1 MQAVPVKYIYGVV
14 PASAQLPE
22 HEGIGGSRLELVSV
36 DGVAALVS
44 DGPDEPTMGREAMT
58 THARVLE
65 AAHALGTVLP
75 MRFGVVM
82 RDSAEVSRDLLSA
95 HREELLA
102 QLEEFDGKAELKL
115 RATYEE
121 EPLMREVVSD
131 DQDVA
136 RLRESLRGAPED
148 ATYYGRIQLGEL
160 VAAAIERRRERDAE
174 AIMGKLTPLALAA
187 DLAPPPHER
196 IVLNASFLV
205 ERSRLE
211 EFDAAVDRVGEAQA
225 GRMRF
230 KYTGPLPP
238 HSFVTLAAQEA

>member
-1 MQAVPVKYIYGVV
+1 MVPVKYIYGVV
-14 PASAQLPE
+14 PASAPLPD
-22 HEGIGGSRLELVSV
+22 HPGIGGSQLELVSV

-44 DGPDEPTMGREAMT
+44 DGPDGEPAMGREAMT

-82 RDSAEVSRDLLSA
+82 RDPAEVSQGLLSA

-121 EPLMREVVSD
+121 EPLMRAVLAE

-148 ATYYGRIQLGEL
+148 ATYYGRIQLGEM
-160 VAAAIERRRERDAE
+160 VAAAIERRRERDAR
-174 AIMGKLTPLALAA
+174 AIMEKLTPVALAA
-187 DLAPPPHER
+187 DIGAPPHER
-196 IVLNASFLV
+196 IVLNVSFLV
-205 ERSRLE
+205 ERSRIE
-211 EFDAAVDRVGEAQA
+211 EFDVAVNQVGEAQA

-238 HSFVTLAAQEA
+238 HSFVTLAQEA

>member
-1 MQAVPVKYIYGVV
+1 MPVKYIYGVV
-14 PASAQLPE
+14 PAEAELPS
-22 HEGIGGSRLELVSV
+22 HPGIAGNTLELVCS

-44 DGPDEPTMGREAMT
+44 DAPDGELTMGREAMT

-82 RDSAEVSRDLLSA
+82 SDRAEVTRGLLESHRDD
-95 HREELLA
+95 LLA
-102 QLEEFDGKAELKL
+102 QLEAFDGKAELKL

-121 EPLMREVVSD
+121 EPLLREVVQE

-160 VAAAIERRRERDAE
+160 VSRAIERKREHDARS
-174 AIMGKLTPLALAA
+174 IMETLSPLAHAAELTPA
-187 DLAPPPHER
+187 PHER

-205 ERSRLE
+205 ERSRLS
-211 EFDAAVDRVGEAQA
+211 EFDAAVERVGEQQA

-238 HSFVTLAAQEA
+238 HSFVKFEQAG